1 MRIFFLCLPP
11 EFSGIMGS
19 LLYILPGFVFIILIW
34 LIILYRSVAK
44 LKRQHRAEMEQMQI
58 AIVALTRQNGLQ
70 LDHLKLSDNLMVRL
84 RQAREKLDRELI
96 GLQKDYAQAVSD
108 GLGS

>member
-1 MRIFFLCLPP
+1 MRIFFLCLTPD
-11 EFSGIMGS
+11 FSATMGS
-19 LLYILPGFVFIILIW
+19 LLYILPVFVTVILIW

-44 LKRQHRAEMEQMQI
+44 IKRQHRTEMEQMQL

-70 LDHLKLSDNLMVRL
+70 LDHLKLSDNLMDRL
-84 RQAREKLDRELI
+84 RQAREKLDRELM